1 MNYSILI
8 SRKKNIIPLTFAAFL
23 FLAICINMPV
33 LILTNQTV
41 PRLSSPSDV
50 SSRDI
55 LDDSIANNL
64 SKPEF
69 NHYQFLDP
77 ELRVYIET
85 NRIPEGIRSYNDRV
99 YFLMGATADVDFA
112 ALSEHMTIVQAA
124 KLGGGYIIQG
134 YVTNSKALR
143 RIYLRPD
150 VGVVMSEKITDYRV
164 NKPESVIKQ
173 FDMQEVM
180 SADRVNDIT
189 GKGEFTYPI
198 NGTGVT
204 IGLVDSGTDFG
215 VTDLSTAYAV
225 DSSGYPTSFD
235 GEGAGLAITNAS
247 VAKSGEY
254 LPLDKH
260 NYAIWVGDTASWF
273 NSRDHFD
280 TEDIKVGAILS
291 KSDTYKAGIAG
302 TLSPGMPNA
311 VEFFLFLLTDSTTAG
326 VYDTLYIDWETS
338 WNLTAIY
345 NELDTDGPMADWD
358 FTNNNDPHKWGDGT
372 EVLATDFDSDGINDF
387 SLGCLANTNDIFDI
401 MTGGLVSGIDDTGA
415 GIAFMCD
422 PDGHGTSTAA
432 AAASRGV
439 TDYDVYG
446 NGSSFKLPG
455 IAPAADLMAIRA
467 FNPYGW
473 LWGTGWDP
481 IVGQEPNQDF
491 LNWTYTGNHKADL
504 LSNSWGWV
512 GFEINDFVW
521 GYDWWSWYIDY
532 LSSWNSTLILMA
544 AGNDGPGYG
553 TGFTP
558 SSAGALTV
566 GASTSF
572 HIFEDVYDNNSYWE
586 QGTDQVITWSTG
598 GPMPSGVPKPNVV
611 ALGAYTFTVD
621 ALDHGQGNGSNAVG
635 TFGGTSLACPVAAGV
650 AALMFQA
657 GSDAGWIPNSDVAG
671 SIKSVMESTAIDLG
685 YDPFRQGAG
694 RVDAWRAVNAMF
706 GNETDGTDP
715 LLMFGSTATFD
726 RVATQDDRASGWL
739 GYYTGLYEAG
749 DPFSPEQDPS
759 TRRQNHPSDLGMT
772 MIDNSI
778 FTGSLFPG
786 KSQVTEIAATV
797 VLSAGITAD
806 SVAAYELVFWN
817 ESTSV
822 LHSTSENTTWALED
836 QFDSAFMNQ
845 WDTCDYAVIYLT
857 YPKSNFEDVYSSV
870 DDSNYVFLHDWNDSN
885 GNGRIDLAPEANGE
899 VRRVQSDTTC
909 GNNHQLHVG
918 KPGDAF
924 YKTGP
929 NGKGPT
935 IYYRDVGY
943 ENDRWDSLDVIVTI
957 RLFQRVPWQNIPIDV
972 DVTHDSDV
980 TWDVTVTVDDS
991 ATPGMYG
998 GFLEWTK
1005 DDKIAGLTP
1014 VCVRVD
1020 GIAPPDLTL
1029 SWGGSDGRAYDNGA
1043 TYGAVNWY
1051 GQTPISG
1058 DWRFYYVD
1066 IDYFLNNGTDDFTTW
1081 VMTNV
1086 TWTDPETV
1094 IDVHVFMSGYG
1105 SMAYFGPYSATQ
1117 SLSENFDN
1125 TGRTDGTPTWERQ
1138 NVLLTDFTWDVSGF
1152 WDWNKTVSDDWY
1164 NDNSTASAGH
1174 LGYLGIALHTIEY
1187 GSMSASE
1194 NFTVTVN
1201 AVRNSTLTSFRE
1213 AGLQTI
1219 DNSSDPSL
1227 IGGYP
1232 PAPYANVSH
1241 DALDGLMS
1249 NAPTATIRA
1258 VDDNAIVTSGSSW
1271 EGPHAQFSG
1280 TFDSWSLP
1288 GFPSIL
1294 IRDTEISV
1302 EKVGTIRLEGLMTE
1316 EIAVYG
1322 SEATPSTA
1330 EEIEW
1335 THSWPNIEA
1344 GQRIVL
1350 DMTVPDPPGIPGD
1363 PPHDLELL
1371 LVSPSGSIIAEST
1384 NEGSIEH
1391 ISYVAA
1397 ESGTYLIGVD
1407 YWGIDES
1414 PFYVWG
1420 DWPGGLPFII
1430 TGKASLGVSQRTAGM
1445 AATVDSH
1452 GLGKNGEFEI
1462 VVKGYT
1468 GTSLDWL
1475 PFAEYRVSDVNIT
1488 NLFPPTVKV
1497 TYPNGGETVGPEP
1510 VTITWEASDP
1520 NVEDI
1525 LLYTVEISSDAGQT
1539 WERIVRNRRDIS
1551 SFEWDPIDEE
1561 FTPGSQY
1568 LVKVTVTDR
1577 KLEASDTSDAVFT
1590 FTDTVKETTTS
1601 TTAATSTEKKS
1612 ASFDLIGFATAAVL
1626 ILWLSKRKKSQK

>member
-1 MNYSILI
+1 MNYSFFN
-8 SRKKNIIPLTFAAFL
+8 SGKKNVIPLTFVAFL
-23 FLAICINMPV
+23 FFAICINIPA

-41 PRLSSPSDV
+41 PRLSSPSDA

-55 LDDSIANNL
+55 PDGPIVNSF

-69 NHYQFLDP
+69 DLYQFLDP
-77 ELRVYIET
+77 ELRTYIKT
-85 NRIPEGIRSYNDRV
+85 SRIPEGIRSFNDKV
-99 YFLMGATADVDFA
+99 YFLMGATEDVDFA
-112 ALSEHMTIVQAA
+112 ALNEHMTIVQAA

-134 YVTNSKALR
+134 YVTSSKSLQR
-143 RIYLRPD
+143 VYLRPD
-150 VGVVMSEKITDYRV
+150 VGVVMSEKITDYKKD
-164 NKPESVIKQ
+164 NPEKSIKQ

-180 SADRVNDIT
+180 SADRVNDVT
-189 GKGEFTYPI
+189 GKGEFNYPI
-198 NGTGVT
+198 DGTGVT

-225 DSSGYPTSFD
+225 DSLGYPTSFD
-235 GEGAGLAITNAS
+235 GSGAGLAVTNAS
-247 VAKSGEY
+247 IARSGDY
-254 LPLDKH
+254 LPLDNH
-260 NYAIWVGDTASWF
+260 NYPIWIGDAASWF
-273 NSRDHFD
+273 DSTDFFD
-280 TEDIKVGAILS
+280 TEDIKVGTGIPS
-291 KSDTYKAGIAG
+291 VSDEYKVGIAG
-302 TLSPGMPNA
+302 TFSPGMPFA
-311 VEFFLFLLTDSTTAG
+311 VEFFLFLLTDSTIDS

-345 NELDTDGPMADWD
+345 NELTDGPIADWD
-358 FTNNNDPHKWGDGT
+358 FTNNLAYPHRWGDGT

-387 SLGCLANTNDIFDI
+387 SIGCLANTNDIFDI
-401 MTGGLVSGIDDTGA
+401 MTGELVSGIDDTGA
-415 GIAFMCD
+415 GFAFMCD

-446 NGSSFKLPG
+446 NGTMYKLPG

-481 IVGQEPNQDF
+481 TAGQEPNQNF

-504 LSNSWGWV
+504 LSNSWGWI
-512 GFEINDFVW
+512 GFEISDFVW
-521 GYDWWSWYIDY
+521 GYDWWSWYVDY
-532 LSSWNSTLILMA
+532 LTAWNSTLILMA
-544 AGNDGPGYG
+544 AGNDGAGYG

-621 ALDHGQGNGSNAVG
+621 ALDHGLGNGSNAVG
-635 TFGGTSLACPVAAGV
+635 IFGGTSLACPVAAGV

-657 GSDAGWIPNSDVAG
+657 GYESGLLPHPDMAGTVKA
-671 SIKSVMESTAIDLG
+671 VMESTAIDLG
-685 YDPFRQGAG
+685 YDAFRQGSG

-706 GNETDGTDP
+706 GNATDGADS
-715 LLMFGSTATFD
+715 LFMAYSTSTFD
-726 RVATQDDRASGWL
+726 RVATKDDRASGWL
-739 GYYTGLYEAG
+739 GYYMGLYEAG

-759 TRRQNHPSDLGMT
+759 TRRQNHPSDLGAT
-772 MIDNSI
+772 VGDNSI
-778 FTGSLFPG
+778 FTGGIFPG
-786 KSQVTEIAATV
+786 DSQTTDIWVVSTGGPTTVTAA
-797 VLSAGITAD
+797 
-806 SVAAYELVFWN
+806 AAYELVLLD
-817 ESTSV
+817 EETSM
-822 LHSTSENTTWALED
+822 LYSTSENTTWPLED
-836 QFDSAFMNQ
+836 NFDTAFMNQ
-845 WDTCDYAVIYLT
+845 WATCDYAVIYLT
-857 YPKSNFEDVYSSV
+857 YPKSDFEDVYRAV

-885 GNGRIDLAPEANGE
+885 GNGRIDFAPEANGE

-935 IYYRDVGY
+935 IYYRDVGF
-943 ENDRWDSLDVIVTI
+943 ENDRWDSLDVLVTI
-957 RLFQRVPWQNIPIDV
+957 RLFQKAPWQGSPIDL
-972 DVTHDSDV
+972 DVVLDSIP
-980 TWDVTVTVDDS
+980 TWEVNVTVDDS

-998 GFLEWTK
+998 GFIEWNESGK
-1005 DDKIAGLTP
+1005 VAALTP

-1020 GIAPPDLTL
+1020 GKAPPDLSL
-1029 SWGGSDGRAYDNGA
+1029 SWGGSDKRPYDNGA

-1066 IDYFLNNGTDDFTTW
+1066 IDHFLNNGTDDFTTW

-1086 TWTDPETV
+1086 TWTDPNTV

-1117 SLSENFDN
+1117 SLSENFDY
-1125 TGRTDGTPTWERQ
+1125 TGRTDGTPTWKRQ
-1138 NVLLTDFTWDVSGF
+1138 NVLFTDFTWDVSGF
-1152 WDWNKTVSDDWY
+1152 WSWNTTVLNDWY
-1164 NDNSTASAGH
+1164 HDNSTASAGH

-1194 NFTVTVN
+1194 NFTVTVSP
-1201 AVRNSTLTSFRE
+1201 VRNTTLTSYRD

-1219 DNSSDPSL
+1219 DDSWDSSL

-1241 DALDGLMS
+1241 NALDGLMF

-1258 VDDNAIVTSGSSW
+1258 VNDDNAVVTSGTNC

-1288 GFPSIL
+1288 GFPSIS
-1294 IRDTEISV
+1294 IRDTKISV
-1302 EKVGTIRLEGLMTE
+1302 ELVDSIRLEGLFTE
-1316 EIAVYG
+1316 DTVIPQDL
-1322 SEATPSTA
+1322 PSNPDDLD
-1330 EEIEW
+1330 W
-1335 THSWPNIEA
+1335 TRPWPNIKA
-1344 GQRIVL
+1344 GQRIIL
-1350 DMTVPDPPGIPGD
+1350 DMTVPDPPGVPGV
-1363 PPHDLELL
+1363 PPHDLELV
-1371 LVSPSGSIIAEST
+1371 LVSPTGSFVAEST

-1391 ISYVAA
+1391 INHVAA

-1407 YWGIDES
+1407 YWGIDDS
-1414 PFYVWG
+1414 PYYVWG
-1420 DWPGGLPFII
+1420 DWPGGLPFIV
-1430 TGKASLGVSQRTAGM
+1430 TGKASLRVSQRTAGNT
-1445 AATVDSH
+1445 ATVDSH
-1452 GLGKNGEFEI
+1452 GLGQNNVFEI
-1462 VVKGYT
+1462 VVKAFT

-1475 PFAEYRVSDVNIT
+1475 PFAEYRVTDVTIT
-1488 NLFPPTVKV
+1488 NLFSPTVEV
-1497 TYPNGGETVGPEP
+1497 TYPNGGETVGPNP
-1510 VTITWEASDP
+1510 VNITWDASDP
-1520 NVEDI
+1520 NVEDS
-1525 LLYTVEISSDAGQT
+1525 LLYTVEVSSDAGQT

-1551 SFEWDPIDEE
+1551 SLEWDPVSDK

-1568 LVKVTVTDR
+1568 LINVTVTD
-1577 KLEASDTSDAVFT
+1577 KLFKVSDASDAVFT
-1590 FTDTVKETTTS
+1590 FTDTAETS
-1601 TTAATSTEKKS
+1601 TTTEKKS
-1612 ASFDLIGFATAAVL
+1612 ASFDIIGVATAAVL
-1626 ILWLSKRKKSQK
+1626 ILWLSKRRRSQK